1 MHPTSSGSA
10 GCSLF
15 NIIIMLKQNTF
26 AQSEQKSQA
35 RAEQQKLLEAY
46 RAVSDLM
53 GETPPSAW
61 EAWIRLGR
69 QAERRLSN
77 LKKNW
82 LWNRI

>member
-1 MHPTSSGSA
+1 MFKVTHS
-10 GCSLF
+10 
-15 NIIIMLKQNTF
+15 F

-35 RAEQQKLLEAY
+35 RAEQQQLLDTY
-46 RAVSDLM
+46 KVINDLVPQ
-53 GETPPSAW
+53 TPHSAW
-61 EAWIRLGR
+61 KAWIRLGR

>member
-1 MHPTSSGSA
+1 MFKVTHS
-10 GCSLF
+10 
-15 NIIIMLKQNTF
+15 F

-35 RAEQQKLLEAY
+35 RAEQQQLLDTYKAI
-46 RAVSDLM
+46 SDLVPQ
-53 GETPPSAW
+53 TPHSVW